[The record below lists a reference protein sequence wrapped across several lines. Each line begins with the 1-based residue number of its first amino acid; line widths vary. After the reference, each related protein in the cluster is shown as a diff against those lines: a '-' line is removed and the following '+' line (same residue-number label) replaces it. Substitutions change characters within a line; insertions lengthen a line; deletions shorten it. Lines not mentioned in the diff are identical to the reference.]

1 MKSIAPLWKPAVLA
15 AATAVSLA
23 FGAAQAF
30 AAPKPAD
37 DGKSAAACPTYACP
51 ECGPLGGR
59 WVPSAGRCYCC
70 G

>member
-1 MKSIAPLWKPAVLA
+1 MKRIAPLWKPVALA
-15 AATAVSLA
+15 AATVVSLG

-30 AAPKPAD
+30 AAPEPLEEKT
-37 DGKSAAACPTYACP
+37 AAACPTYACP